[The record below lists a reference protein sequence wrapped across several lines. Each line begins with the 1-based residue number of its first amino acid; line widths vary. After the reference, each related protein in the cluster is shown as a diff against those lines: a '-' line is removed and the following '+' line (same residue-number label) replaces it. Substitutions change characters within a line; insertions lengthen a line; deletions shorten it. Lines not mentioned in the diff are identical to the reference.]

1 MIKHDPRTGYYTTMD
16 GEEINIDIA
25 LSDHRNLKGGYYF
38 YLDGITEKRTGFW
51 DEAYDLMVNEPKIAK
66 DMWQLTPLQSLL
78 SKTDESQDPINR
90 ESLKRIKEFI
100 ESKK

>member
-1 MIKHDPRTGYYTTMD
+1 MGLFSI
-16 GEEINIDIA
+16 I
-25 LSDHRNLKGGYYF
+25 
-38 YLDGITEKRTGFW
+38 
-51 DEAYDLMVNEPKIAK
+51 NEPKIAK